1 MPFSKERP
9 RLPWHPSPPCDL
21 TAIRD
26 SFANDAENDA
36 GVPLRLE
43 RVFSLSKSC
52 YQITSFRIGVA
63 L

>member
-1 MPFSKERP
+1 MRP
-9 RLPWHPSPPCDL
+9 DRYQ
-21 TAIRD
+21 D

-63 L
+63 LHRKRAAFLKT